1 MSLLEKLEKLR
12 ESDTLPMHMP
22 GHKRRDD
29 GGVLPYS
36 LDITEIDGFDDL
48 HHRTGILKE
57 LSDKA
62 AKLRGASS
70 AFPLVNGSTCGI
82 LASVYALTKRGDTVI
97 IARNCHKSVYHACE
111 IRNLNVK
118 YIYPPMSDDGVFL
131 SVTPESIVTALE
143 EYPAAKLVIITS
155 PTYEGVISDIKSIS
169 NSVHSHGAKL
179 LVDAAH
185 GAHIGYSE
193 CFPQSAVSLGADIS
207 IESLHKTLTSLT
219 QSAMLYANSG
229 IDAEKIEYALD
240 IFETSSPSYIL
251 FASIDKCLDIIEK
264 DGARLFEEY
273 SENLDAFYK
282 STAGLKH
289 LEILNFTNENGAFDS
304 DKGKL
309 VISCKNTDITGF
321 ALAEKLRENYH
332 IEAEA
337 AAPSYVICITSVCDT
352 AENFSRLAGALI
364 DFDKSVNNIGNPNS
378 RPVYPQAKCVYFIT
392 AAADSKETESLPF
405 SRARGRISA
414 EYLWAYPPGI
424 PIIAPGE
431 IITAKIID
439 YIKFC
444 RKSGCNLIIPGR
456 ETADE
461 ISVK

>member
-1 MSLLEKLEKLR
+1 
-12 ESDTLPMHMP
+12 
-22 GHKRRDD
+22 
-29 GGVLPYS
+29 
-36 LDITEIDGFDDL
+36 
-48 HHRTGILKE
+48 
-57 LSDKA
+57 
-62 AKLRGASS
+62 
-70 AFPLVNGSTCGI
+70 
-82 LASVYALTKRGDTVI
+82 
-97 IARNCHKSVYHACE
+97 
-111 IRNLNVK
+111 
-118 YIYPPMSDDGVFL
+118 MSDDGIFL

-169 NSVHSHGAKL
+169 DSVHSHGAKL
-179 LVDAAH
+179 IVDSAH
-185 GAHIGYSE
+185 GAHLGYSE
-193 CFPQSAVSLGADIS
+193 HFPQSAVSLGADIS
-207 IESLHKTLTSLT
+207 IESLHKTLPSLT
-219 QSAMLYANSG
+219 QTAMLYANSG

-251 FASIDKCLDIIEK
+251 LASIDKCLDIIEK

-273 SENLDAFYK
+273 SENLNAFYK

-289 LEILNFTNENGAFDS
+289 LEILDFTNENGAFDS

-321 ALAEKLRENYH
+321 GLAEKLRGNYH
-332 IEAEA
+332 IEPEMSAPAYIICMTSVYDDAGNFNRLTDALKEIDSSLDSAEISA
-337 AAPSYVICITSVCDT
+337 SPSYPKAQVEISISEALNGESENIPLMQ
-352 AENFSRLAGALI
+352 AE
-364 DFDKSVNNIGNPNS
+364 
-378 RPVYPQAKCVYFIT
+378 
-392 AAADSKETESLPF
+392 
-405 SRARGRISA
+405 GRISA

-444 RKSGCNLIIPGR
+444 RKSGCNLLIPGR

>member
-29 GGVLPYS
+29 GGALPYS
-36 LDITEIDGFDDL
+36 LDITEIAGFDDL
-48 HHRTGILKE
+48 HHRTGILRE

-70 AFPLVNGSTCGI
+70 AFSLVNGSTCGI

-118 YIYPPMSDDGVFL
+118 YIYPPVSDDGVFL
-131 SVTPESIVTALE
+131 SVPPESIVTALE

-169 NSVHSHGAKL
+169 DSVHSHGAKL

-185 GAHIGYSE
+185 GAHLGYSE

-207 IESLHKTLTSLT
+207 IESLHKTLPSLT
-219 QSAMLYANSG
+219 QTAMLYANSG

-251 FASIDKCLDIIEK
+251 LASIDKCLDIIEK

-273 SENLDAFYK
+273 SENLNAFYK

-289 LEILNFTNENGAFDS
+289 LEILDFTNEDGAFDS

-332 IEAEA
+332 IEPEMSAPA
-337 AAPSYVICITSVCDT
+337 YIICMTSVYDDAGNFNRLTDALKDIDSSLDSAGISASPSYPKAQVEISISEALNGESENIPLMQ
-352 AENFSRLAGALI
+352 AE
-364 DFDKSVNNIGNPNS
+364 
-378 RPVYPQAKCVYFIT
+378 
-392 AAADSKETESLPF
+392 
-405 SRARGRISA
+405 GRISA

-424 PIIAPGE
+424 PVIAPGE
-431 IITAKIID
+431 IITSEIVN

>member
-29 GGVLPYS
+29 GGALPYS
-36 LDITEIDGFDDL
+36 LDITEIAGFDDL
-48 HHRTGILKE
+48 HHRTGILRE

-118 YIYPPMSDDGVFL
+118 YIYPPVSDDGVFL
-131 SVTPESIVTALE
+131 SVTPEDVETALGE
-143 EYPAAKLVIITS
+143 SPQAKAVVITS
-155 PTYEGVISDIKSIS
+155 PTYEGIISDIERIAQI
-169 NSVHSHGAKL
+169 VHSHGAKL

-185 GAHIGYSE
+185 GAHLGYSE
-193 CFPQSAVSLGADIS
+193 FFPQSAVSLGADIS

-251 FASIDKCLDIIEK
+251 LASIDKCLDIIEK
-264 DGARLFEEY
+264 DGARLFGEY
-273 SENLDAFYK
+273 SENLNAFYK
-282 STAGLKH
+282 STSGLKH
-289 LEILNFTNENGAFDS
+289 LEILDFTNENGAFDS
-304 DKGKL
+304 DKGRL

-337 AAPSYVICITSVCDT
+337 AAPSYVICMTSICDT
-352 AENFSRLAGALI
+352 GRNLMKLAIALTEI
-364 DFDKSVNNIGNPNS
+364 DSSLSASDNADNVISYP
-378 RPVYPQAKCVYFIT
+378 RPEIEMSLCEASGRCGERIPLS
-392 AAADSKETESLPF
+392 AAA
-405 SRARGRISA
+405 GRISA